1 MTGLTIG
8 EMARRAGVRP
18 SALRYYERAGLLP
31 APQRI
36 NGRRRYDPGVLQRLA
51 AIRLAQHAGFTLAQI
66 RLLLDGVD
74 RETAPSAR
82 WRALAPGKIA
92 ELEALMARL
101 RDQQRLLEEGLR
113 CTCRTLGECDLV
125 RCAG

>member
-1 MTGLTIG
+1 MWGRMTGLTIG
-8 EMARRAGVRP
+8 EVARRAGLRP

-51 AIRLAQHAGFTLAQI
+51 AIRLAQQAGFTLAQI

-92 ELEALMARL
+92 DLEALIARHNAAT
-101 RDQQRLLEEGLR
+101 DGTMVVHAEYLEVVATR
-113 CTCRTLGECDLV
+113 R
-125 RCAG
+125 